1 MSLKYQY
8 VLVSTLFLWT
18 LGLWRRDASRAEV
31 LVADLQSQLTA
42 ERTRTEVAQ
51 LSSVALEAIALQ
63 RENDLFKLR
72 RAGFGPPAKAAPA
85 MGEDP
90 SRRIRTKNGVDL
102 KIFVYDLPAD
112 FNTNM
117 LDPALQTMFHCRDSM
132 YGAEVIIHEQLLASS
147 RRTMDPEDADLFYVP
162 LYSTCYRSIRIGAT
176 RMSLKNRRGK
186 PLLAGRG
193 KSIEEETFDLFFSAI
208 DHISKEAPYW
218 HRQNGRDHVF
228 TFTHD
233 FGACFTYL
241 EEDTLKENRLQVQLA
256 LQNAI
261 LLQYLGDLDSR
272 CFQTWKDIVIPPF
285 VHNRTLTAWSKTSAH
300 VPIADKTIGVYFRGK
315 VEWDADGKPR
325 PEYGRGVRKILNN
338 TFRDNDFFT
347 IKSGHDPN
355 YLAEMRSAKLC
366 LAPPGFAIWSPR
378 VAESFVNDC
387 IPLIIGNHIELPFE
401 DVLDY
406 RRLIVRIHEEN
417 VPHMDIILKTI
428 SNESLEA
435 KSLAVHAAR
444 QRFVYNEPSQKDDAF
459 DTILQLL
466 AAKVT
471 RQPLGNHEITD

>member
-1 MSLKYQY
+1 
-8 VLVSTLFLWT
+8 VFVP
-18 LGLWRRDASRAEV
+18 AAAE
-31 LVADLQSQLTA
+31 
-42 ERTRTEVAQ
+42 
-51 LSSVALEAIALQ
+51 
-63 RENDLFKLR
+63 
-72 RAGFGPPAKAAPA
+72 P
-85 MGEDP
+85 
-90 SRRIRTKNGVDL
+90 
-102 KIFVYDLPAD
+102 
-112 FNTNM
+112 
-117 LDPALQTMFHCRDSM
+117 C
-132 YGAEVIIHEQLLASS
+132 
-147 RRTMDPEDADLFYVP
+147 
-162 LYSTCYRSIRIGAT
+162 
-176 RMSLKNRRGK
+176 
-186 PLLAGRG
+186 
-193 KSIEEETFDLFFSAI
+193 
-208 DHISKEAPYW
+208 
-218 HRQNGRDHVF
+218 
-228 TFTHD
+228 
-233 FGACFTYL
+233 
-241 EEDTLKENRLQVQLA
+241 
-256 LQNAI
+256 
-261 LLQYLGDLDSR
+261 
-272 CFQTWKDIVIPPF
+272 
-285 VHNRTLTAWSKTSAH
+285 
-300 VPIADKTIGVYFRGK
+300 RGK

>member
-1 MSLKYQY
+1 MTHD
-8 VLVSTLFLWT
+8 VLCIPPSPLFLSDKRIPV
-18 LGLWRRDASRAEV
+18 GVASA
-31 LVADLQSQLTA
+31 
-42 ERTRTEVAQ
+42 
-51 LSSVALEAIALQ
+51 SVS
-63 RENDLFKLR
+63 R
-72 RAGFGPPAKAAPA
+72 FGP
-85 MGEDP
+85 
-90 SRRIRTKNGVDL
+90 
-102 KIFVYDLPAD
+102 
-112 FNTNM
+112 
-117 LDPALQTMFHCRDSM
+117 
-132 YGAEVIIHEQLLASS
+132 AS
-147 RRTMDPEDADLFYVP
+147 
-162 LYSTCYRSIRIGAT
+162 
-176 RMSLKNRRGK
+176 
-186 PLLAGRG
+186 
-193 KSIEEETFDLFFSAI
+193 
-208 DHISKEAPYW
+208 
-218 HRQNGRDHVF
+218 QNGRDHVF

-233 FGACFTYL
+233 YGACFTYL

-285 VHNRTLTAWSKTSAH
+285 VHNRTLTAWSKTSAY
-300 VPIADKTIGVYFRGK
+300 VPIADKMIGVYFRCAATASCCVISNRPLPPNAAFMASCSGWGVGANRGSIVLCFCRGTYRGK
-315 VEWDADGKPR
+315 VEWDADSKPR
-325 PEYGRGVRKILNN
+325 PEYGRGVRTILNN

-387 IPLIIGNHIELPFE
+387 IPLVIGNHIELPFE

-406 RRLIVRIHEEN
+406 RGLIVRIHEEN
-417 VPHMDIILKTI
+417 VPHMDTILKSI
-428 SNESLEA
+428 SAETLEG

-444 QRFVYNEPSQKDDAF
+444 KRFVYNEPSEKDDAF